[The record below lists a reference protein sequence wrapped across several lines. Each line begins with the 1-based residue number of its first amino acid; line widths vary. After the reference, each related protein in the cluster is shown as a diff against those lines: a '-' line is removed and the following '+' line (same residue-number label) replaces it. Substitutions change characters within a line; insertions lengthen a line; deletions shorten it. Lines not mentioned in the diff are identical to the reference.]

1 MTEPGNIK
9 LFIIGILVLIVVYM
23 ILRNRTE
30 RIRRHRSENRSKF
43 GRNR

>member
-1 MTEPGNIK
+1 MTAPGNIK
-9 LFIIGILVLIVVYM
+9 LFIIGILALMVVYM

-30 RIRRHRSENRSKF
+30 KIRRRRSENRSKF

>member
-1 MTEPGNIK
+1 MAPGNTKI
-9 LFIIGILVLIVVYM
+9 FIAGILLLLVIYM

-30 RIRRHRSENRSKF
+30 KIRRRRSENRSKF